1 MIRPSLVIS
10 LVISRIRTLEGAAV
24 RWLLG
29 LIWVPPPWRC
39 AWVWGLGERSIGFLP
54 AGRPCRL
61 GIGLYP
67 SSERPG
73 WIHVAGV
80 AKDAVT
86 AIHPATIALQD
97 LLGGNITILA
107 FFVCRVIENVDEIV
121 GDLDS
126 C

>member
-1 MIRPSLVIS
+1 MIRPSLMMS
-10 LVISRIRTLEGAAV
+10 IRVRALKGAAIC
-24 RWLLG
+24 WLLC
-29 LIWVPPPWRC
+29 LVWIPPPRRS

-80 AKDAVT
+80 AEDAVT

-97 LLGGNITILA
+97 LLCGNVTILS
-107 FFVCRVIENVDEIV
+107 FFVCRVIQNVDEV
-121 GDLDS
+121 VRDLEF

>member
-1 MIRPSLVIS
+1 MVRPSLVIS
-10 LVISRIRTLEGAAV
+10 LVISRIGTLEGAAV

-29 LIWVPPPWRC
+29 LVWVPPPGRS
-39 AWVWGLGERSIGFLP
+39 AWVRWLGKRSIGFLP

-80 AKDAVT
+80 AEDAVT
-86 AIHPATIALQD
+86 AIHPATVALQN
-97 LLGGNITILA
+97 LLGGNVTILA
-107 FFVCRVIENVDEIV
+107 LFVCRIIENVDEVV